1 MKFLHAILSLSLIF
15 IFSAC
20 QIEGGARQLPT
31 GTAPPPTA
39 AASVVA
45 PTALPAAAAVRIG
58 LLDEPASLLPYQRD
72 TTVER
77 IAAPVS
83 ELLFPA
89 PLLALNYTY
98 TTTGVLTT
106 VPTFENGDIVLTT
119 AQLYLDASGQITTT
133 VTEAI
138 TEVQQLS
145 VTYRWNPELRWADGT
160 PLTAADSVFA
170 FELARSGAL
179 GQDANAKLA
188 LLDRYEQIDEHTTRA
203 VLKPDFT
210 DPAYITSFWTPLPRH
225 VLAEVDATQLLAS
238 DFARMPL
245 AYGPYQLD
253 EREAGSIRLERNP
266 YSAAAPESAETII
279 FLFRDDVE
287 MLRSAVA
294 GGSVDVALLE
304 QPTSELFSA
313 TQGDSNLMMSA
324 TPNPIWEH
332 LDFNLDVPLLQDIR
346 VRRAIAHGTDRQGM
360 IATLLGNTGNPLD
373 SWIVPGQWAAA
384 PADQLTRY
392 SYDPDTAK
400 RLLDEAGVVDSN
412 GDGLRETAGTTATLR
427 LYTTDGSALRL
438 AAAERF
444 RADMAAIGL
453 AIEIIALP
461 SEQLYSAEGPLYRRQ
476 FELAL
481 FAWIASPDPRGWER
495 WSCAGV
501 PNEGNGWTG
510 NNFSG
515 WCFFEADKA
524 IRTAT
529 TALDRGERATAYLR
543 QQQLF
548 TQELPVLPLF
558 QRVSMLLGSPTLN
571 GPRPDPTAP
580 ITWNIQQW
588 RRN

>member
-1 MKFLHAILSLSLIF
+1 MKFLQFLLVLCLLYGL
-15 IFSAC
+15 SAC

-31 GTAPPPTA
+31 GTVSRPSAAVPTATAPPVSSPVA
-39 AASVVA
+39 A
-45 PTALPAAAAVRIG
+45 LRIG
-58 LLDEPASLLPYQRD
+58 LPDEPGALLPYHRD

-89 PLLALNYTY
+89 PLLAVNYHY

-106 VPTFENGDIVLTT
+106 VPSFANGDIALTT
-119 AQLYLDASGQITTT
+119 TQLYLDATGVVTTT
-133 VTEAI
+133 ATDAI

-145 VTYRWNPELRWADGT
+145 VTYRWNPDLRWSDGT
-160 PLTAADSVFA
+160 AVTAADSVFA
-170 FELARSGAL
+170 YELARSGAL
-179 GQDANAKLA
+179 GQEANAKLA
-188 LLDRYEQIDEHTTRA
+188 LLDRYEQVDAHTTRA
-203 VLKPDFT
+203 ILKPDFT

-225 VLAEVDATQLLAS
+225 LLANVDPAQLLEGE
-238 DFARMPL
+238 FARMPL
-245 AYGPYQLD
+245 GYGPYQLV
-253 EREAGSIRLERNP
+253 EREVGSIRLERTP
-266 YSAAAPESAETII
+266 YAVVPATVETVI
-279 FLFRDDVE
+279 FLFRDDAE

-294 GGSVDVALLE
+294 GGSIDVALIE
-304 QPTSELFSA
+304 QPTPELFGA
-313 TQGDSNLMMSA
+313 TEGDASLRMSA
-324 TPNPIWEH
+324 APNPIWEH

-346 VRRAIAHGTDRQGM
+346 VRRAIAHGTDRQAM
-360 IATLLGNTGNPLD
+360 IATLLGNTGNPLE
-373 SWIVPGQWAAA
+373 SWVVPGQWAAA

-392 SYDPDTAK
+392 AYDPEAAK
-400 RLLDEAGVVDSN
+400 RLLDEAGIIDSN
-412 GDGLRETAGTTATLR
+412 ADGLRETAGTTATLR
-427 LYTTDGSALRL
+427 LYTTAGSALRL

-453 AIEIIALP
+453 DIEIVSLP
-461 SEQLYSAEGPLYRRQ
+461 SEQLYSSEGPLYRRQ

-481 FAWIASPDPRGWER
+481 FAWIATPDPRGWER

-510 NNFSG
+510 NNFVG

-529 TALDRGERATAYLR
+529 TALDRSEREGAYIR

-558 QRVSMLLGSPTLN
+558 QRVSVVLSSPTLS

-580 ITWNIQQW
+580 LTWNIQEW